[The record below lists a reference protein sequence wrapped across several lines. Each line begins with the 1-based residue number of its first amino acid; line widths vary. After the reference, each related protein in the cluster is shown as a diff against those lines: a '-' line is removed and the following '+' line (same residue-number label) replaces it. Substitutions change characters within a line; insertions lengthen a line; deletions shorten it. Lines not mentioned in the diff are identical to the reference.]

1 MSRRVSLPERALPSE
16 DTGLEPVDNGGRVK
30 SGSVSSDDGDSF
42 GAKQGKF
49 FKNLTRSLEPVAAP
63 PKKKDFM
70 EEYQKYKAKRAFNLH
85 GVVKQ
90 QTIDLGTLG
99 VSSSDKTAPSRRFS
113 TGTNPPQTGQ
123 TSESTVKAATLPVS
137 KGSRGPPPPVAPR
150 KKSVNLP
157 PIPEPKSPQGLPSPI
172 HETPSYILSAVK
184 KEQQRAE
191 LQRQRAAS
199 EPHEKSAAK
208 EELHENN
215 LSCSENKT
223 PTELES
229 KGEDTPVGVNLSESV
244 DVQEAISEQVNQGD
258 ASYREEEL
266 LSTIQE
272 SADAEKQAS
281 DDELSAKKESELK
294 EEEKVS
300 EGGSTS
306 VQNECS
312 KESPASSETEGKEL
326 QQAACSEQHSESV
339 ESVEEVQEKNEV
351 KKEANANAEVNS
363 EEERPAV
370 KEEISNEEAP
380 ATDTESSGGTANEVV
395 KDQSCENSVPR
406 DSEETVPQVNH
417 EISTEKIENEAQESD
432 NIRLDIEKVVD
443 EEKNDA
449 LSGTM
454 QPDGVV
460 NGSPSADT
468 SEVAK
473 PDACQPNDSEE
484 IVVMNGDSNDKSTVE
499 KEKGSDNV
507 ATEKLSKTADLL
519 LSFSQDKSKT
529 VDTGD
534 SDLTGIGEELKKLN
548 SSIEELS
555 QPKGVQES
563 VSSEDQEKLK
573 EIERMRQ
580 EMESMRQEMELF
592 G

>member
-1 MSRRVSLPERALPSE
+1 MSRRVSLPERALSSE
-16 DTGLEPVDNGGRVK
+16 DSGLEPVDNGGRVK

-49 FKNLTRSLEPVAAP
+49 FKNLTRSLEPAAAP

-123 TSESTVKAATLPVS
+123 TSESAVKAATLPAS
-137 KGSRGPPPPVAPR
+137 QGSRGPPPPVAPR

-199 EPHEKSAAK
+199 ETHEKPAAK
-208 EELHENN
+208 DELYENN

-229 KGEDTPVGVNLSESV
+229 KGEDIPVGGNLSESV

-258 ASYREEEL
+258 ASNREEEL

-272 SADAEKQAS
+272 SADAEKQAT
-281 DDELSAKKESELK
+281 DEELSAKKESELK

-312 KESPASSETEGKEL
+312 KEGPASSEPEGKEL
-326 QQAACSEQHSESV
+326 QQEVCSEQQSEPV
-339 ESVEEVQEKNEV
+339 ESVTEVQEQNEV
-351 KKEANANAEVNS
+351 KEEYNVVNAEVSS

-380 ATDTESSGGTANEVV
+380 AMILSLQ
-395 KDQSCENSVPR
+395 K
-406 DSEETVPQVNH
+406 
-417 EISTEKIENEAQESD
+417 
-432 NIRLDIEKVVD
+432 
-443 EEKNDA
+443 A
-449 LSGTM
+449 LQM
-454 QPDGVV
+454 
-460 NGSPSADT
+460 
-468 SEVAK
+468 K
-473 PDACQPNDSEE
+473 W
-484 IVVMNGDSNDKSTVE
+484 
-499 KEKGSDNV
+499 
-507 ATEKLSKTADLL
+507 
-519 LSFSQDKSKT
+519 
-529 VDTGD
+529 
-534 SDLTGIGEELKKLN
+534 
-548 SSIEELS
+548 
-555 QPKGVQES
+555 
-563 VSSEDQEKLK
+563 
-573 EIERMRQ
+573 
-580 EMESMRQEMELF
+580 
-592 G
+592 